1 MRRRDTYEI
10 VSGVDF
16 VDASTPI
23 TYTYI
28 RADDHKKY
36 YANFGDPVSNPSF
49 GSSPVQ
55 PGSYIGI
62 DCSGQEITNFETQI
76 RYDVSAQF
84 AIIRCFYK
92 LSIWLGR

>member
-1 MRRRDTYEI
+1 MPTH
-10 VSGVDF
+10 
-16 VDASTPI
+16 
-23 TYTYI
+23 
-28 RADDHKKY
+28 HKKY
-36 YANFGDPVSNPSF
+36 YANFGEPVSNPSF

-76 RYDVSAQF
+76 RYDVSAQVP